1 MESSIPAAIGTL
13 ANLQILEMNSA
24 DVTGKLP
31 SELGEL
37 THLTD
42 LLLGENGVLR
52 GGIPSEI
59 GMMSM
64 LGTCR
69 Y

>member
-13 ANLQILEMNSA
+13 ANLEILQMSNA
-24 DVTGKLP
+24 DVTGMLP

-37 THLTD
+37 THLRR
-42 LLLGENGVLR
+42 LLLSGNGVLI

-64 LGTCR
+64 LGTCQ

>member
-13 ANLQILEMNSA
+13 ANLEILEMSDAGVN
-24 DVTGKLP
+24 GMLP

-37 THLTD
+37 THLRR
-42 LLLGENGVLR
+42 LLLSGNGVLR